1 MSTIA
6 ETQEEIV
13 QEFALLESW
22 EDRYAHLIEMG
33 RELPRLPPEA
43 RTDDKLVKGCQSS
56 VWLLAR
62 REDGR
67 MIYEAESDALIVEGL
82 IALLLRVYSNRT
94 PAEVLAADTSFLDR
108 VGLSRHLSP
117 SRTNGLHS
125 MIRHIRR
132 YAELASAAG

>member
-1 MSTIA
+1 MPTIP

-33 RELPRLPPEA
+33 RELPRLPAEA
-43 RTDDKLVKGCQSS
+43 KTDDKLVKGCQSR

-94 PAEVLAADTSFLDR
+94 PAEILAADTAFLDR

>member
-1 MSTIA
+1 MPTIA

-13 QEFALLESW
+13 QEFSMLESW
-22 EDRYAHLIEMG
+22 EDRYTHLIEMG
-33 RELPRLPPEA
+33 REIPKLPEA
-43 RTDDKLVKGCQSS
+43 VKTDDRLVKGCQSR

-62 REDGR
+62 QEDGK

-82 IALLLRVYSNRT
+82 IALLLRVYSHRT
-94 PAEVLAADTSFLDR
+94 PREVLAADTAFLDR

-132 YAELASAAG
+132 HAELASGA

>member
-1 MSTIA
+1 MPTLA
-6 ETQEEIV
+6 ETQEEII
-13 QEFALLESW
+13 QEFSMLESW
-22 EDRYAHLIEMG
+22 EDRYTHLIEMG
-33 RELPRLPPEA
+33 REIPKLPEA
-43 RTDDKLVKGCQSS
+43 VKTDDLLVKGCQSR

-62 REDGR
+62 QEDGK

-94 PAEVLAADTSFLDR
+94 PREVLAADTAFLDR

-132 YAELASAAG
+132 YAELASGA

>member
-1 MSTIA
+1 MSNIP
-6 ETQEEIV
+6 ETQEEII
-13 QEFALLESW
+13 QEFAQLESW

-43 RTDDKLVKGCQSS
+43 KTDDKLVKGCQSR

-62 REDGR
+62 KEDGR

-82 IALLLRVYSNRT
+82 IALLLRVYSRRT
-94 PAEVLAADTSFLDR
+94 PMEILTAETSFLDR

-125 MIRHIRR
+125 MILHIRR
-132 YAELASAAG
+132 YAELAAAAD